1 MTNIYMT
8 TMLNSST
15 VPGLVL
21 SSIPTTGLPLGVDYI
36 QLDNYFVYAYGS
48 IKNPPAVHLQVTAD
62 FILAFPEL
70 LSDEMSENMSEVLI
84 DKYLLDKYLAP
95 FDIDSEGT
103 QLTVSMIS
111 MTNSSLHSS
120 RFQPRRPTTP
130 NIQDDILTTYRSTP
144 CHFPNNPAHTATL
157 NPSRCHPELFHSLL
171 VSQPFPGP
179 WSTIDRYEQ
188 FPPLARETD
197 FTQRPNNT
205 YTPNYHIAH
214 MTAPD
219 VPATD
224 MTITT
229 IETPTALPFGFVKS
243 EIALATFPTQ
253 AGQHLHTMIPS
264 WHKHLLELL

>member
-1 MTNIYMT
+1 MNILQQSNLVNTFGLISVSMTNIYMT

-171 VSQPFPGP
+171 VSQPFPVP
-179 WSTIDRYEQ
+179 RSP
-188 FPPLARETD
+188 FPMSNSRLLLAKPTSLND
-197 FTQRPNNT
+197 LII
-205 YTPNYHIAH
+205 HIH
-214 MTAPD
+214 P
-219 VPATD
+219 
-224 MTITT
+224 TIT
-229 IETPTALPFGFVKS
+229 
-243 EIALATFPTQ
+243 
-253 AGQHLHTMIPS
+253 
-264 WHKHLLELL
+264 